1 MCGHAAVRSIFSEPA
16 TLRWTNFKL
25 SDGWAAPSGNS
36 WLVIHPGYK
45 ATGHLPEKQGELLK
59 QFLQFS
65 GRCLQVNG

>member
-1 MCGHAAVRSIFSEPA
+1 M
-16 TLRWTNFKL
+16 
-25 SDGWAAPSGNS
+25 
-36 WLVIHPGYK
+36 LVIHPGYK